1 MNDASDAGRHGAGA
15 SALVT
20 SWAPFLLF
28 AAGSAYCVFH
38 HDPSRHELQAFLI
51 ARASSGLSSLFHNL
65 AHEGHPG
72 LWHLL
77 LLAAVRLHDDPI
89 VLNVLQALI
98 AAATLSLIW
107 LAAPFNVIE
116 KALLSVSYYIA
127 FEYALLAP
135 GYGLGVVL
143 FFAFIALRRSPWS
156 WLALGLMANI
166 AVHFM
171 ALAAVGGALLIYRRQ
186 RSRLGIAVFLA
197 LLAIAVITAY
207 PAPDTIVAT
216 QPRGVALRALLSLAR
231 LSAALLPVNAS
242 LPLGLKWSQVCAACG
257 GLAPLVLG
265 LLVPALGAFS
275 LRARPALRSTYLAAC
290 GALFLIGA
298 AIYLGYDR
306 HYGLAFVV
314 LVGLH
319 WMARDDKP
327 QLAPSATFLCW
338 LIVSAAAGA
347 WSISGSLQADG
358 SNGRAAAQWLSDHAE
373 PTAVVAAY
381 PGWMGIEISAY
392 LRKPIYNLQ
401 AHRYQSFVSW
411 NYAADVAPSRDDVRD
426 WLETAPRT
434 GPLYVVSDPT
444 SLASSIERGAG
455 ERLGAS
461 GIRLK
466 EAARFQAGG
475 DGYVIYRARFGEP

>member
-1 MNDASDAGRHGAGA
+1 MKDASDAGPQSAGAGA
-15 SALVT
+15 LVT
-20 SWAPFLLF
+20 RWAPFLLF

-51 ARASSGLSSLFHNL
+51 ARASSGLPSLYHNL

-107 LAAPFNVIE
+107 LAAPFNGIE
-116 KALLSVSYYIA
+116 KALLSASYYIA

-143 FFAFIALRRSPWS
+143 FFAFVALRRSPWS

-166 AVHFM
+166 AIHFM
-171 ALAAVGGALLIYRRQ
+171 ALAAVGGALLIYRGQ

-197 LLAIAVITAY
+197 LLAIAVVTAF

-216 QPRGVALRALLSLAR
+216 QPQGFALRALLSLAR

-242 LPLGLKWSQVCAACG
+242 APLGLTWSQVCASCG

-265 LLVPALGAFS
+265 LLVPALGAYS
-275 LRARPALRSTYLAAC
+275 LRTRPALCSTYLAAC

-306 HYGLAFVV
+306 HCGLAFVV

-327 QLAPSATFLCW
+327 QLAPSSTFLCW
-338 LIVSAAAGA
+338 LIVSAATGA
-347 WSISGSLQADG
+347 WSIFGSLQADG
-358 SNGRAAAQWLSDHAE
+358 SNGRAAARWLSDHAE
-373 PTAVVAAY
+373 PTAVVAAC

-411 NYAADVAPSRDDVRD
+411 NYAAEVEPSRDDVRY

-434 GPLYVVSDPT
+434 GTLYLVSDPD
-444 SLASSIERGAG
+444 SLASSIERGTS

-475 DGYVIYRARFGEP
+475 DGYVIYRVRFPEP

>member
-1 MNDASDAGRHGAGA
+1 MKGASDAGRRSAGA

-20 SWAPFLLF
+20 RWTPLLLF

-38 HDPSRHELQAFLI
+38 HDASRHELQAFLI
-51 ARASSGLSSLFHNL
+51 ARASSGLSSLYHNL

-107 LAAPFNVIE
+107 LAAPFNVTE
-116 KALLSVSYYIA
+116 KALLSASYYIA

-143 FFAFIALRRSPWS
+143 FLAFIALRRSPWS

-166 AVHFM
+166 AIHFM
-171 ALAAVGGALLIYRRQ
+171 ALAAVGGALLIYGRQ
-186 RSRLGIAVFLA
+186 RSRPGIAVFLA
-197 LLAIAVITAY
+197 LLAIAVITAF

-216 QPRGVALRALLSLAR
+216 QPQGVALRALLSLAR

-242 LPLGLKWSQVCAACG
+242 LPLGLKWSQVCVACS
-257 GLAPLVLG
+257 GLAPIVLG
-265 LLVPALGAFS
+265 LLVPVLGAYS
-275 LRARPALRSTYLAAC
+275 LRARPALCVAYLAAC
-290 GALFLIGA
+290 GALLLIGA

-306 HYGLAFVV
+306 HYGLAFVA

-327 QLAPSATFLCW
+327 ALQPSSILLCW

-358 SNGRAAAQWLSDHAE
+358 SNGRAAARWLGDHAE

-392 LRKPIYNLQ
+392 LQKPVYNLQ

-411 NYAADVAPSRDDVRD
+411 NYAADVAPSRDDVRN

-434 GPLYVVSDPT
+434 GPLYVVTDPT
-444 SLASSIERGAG
+444 SLASSIERGAS

-475 DGYVIYRARFGEP
+475 DGYVIYRVRFEEP